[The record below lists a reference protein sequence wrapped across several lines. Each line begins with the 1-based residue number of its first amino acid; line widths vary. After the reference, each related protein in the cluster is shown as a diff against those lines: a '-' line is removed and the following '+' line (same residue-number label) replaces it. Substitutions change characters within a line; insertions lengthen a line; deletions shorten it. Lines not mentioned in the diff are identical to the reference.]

1 MAPESDPHVVS
12 GPEARRGQGAG
23 PEDKRVISGIE
34 AKQGVKLGVMRYVL
48 IISMSLVILGFVV
61 VWVVQRL

>member
-1 MAPESDPHVVS
+1 MAPDTDHVVS
-12 GPEARRGQGAG
+12 GPEARRGQGAR

-48 IISMSLVILGFVV
+48 VISMCLVVLGFFVA
-61 VWVVQRL
+61 WVVERF

>member
-1 MAPESDPHVVS
+1 MAHETDPHVVS
-12 GPEARRGQGAG
+12 GPEARRGQGAR

>member
-1 MAPESDPHVVS
+1 VVS

-34 AKQGVKLGVMRYVL
+34 AKLGVMRYVL
-48 IISMSLVILGFVV
+48 IISMSLVVLGFVV
-61 VWVVQRL
+61 AWVVERF